1 MQLGTSPRMHHVRDA
16 NCYNRPTIDCT
27 LSRLPYLHCTRHTTQ
42 RRVWCIRACGASSR
56 VSCVAG
62 PYMQLCTFQ
71 SRRGY
76 WSICSDEIL
85 WNKELKYVLQCAR
98 AWLNTHVYTQCT
110 HTHAVMH
117 HTCTCTHARM
127 HTRRHA
133 HTRIHKHAL
142 FPAHAHTVY
151 A

>member
-27 LSRLPYLHCTRHTTQ
+27 LSRLRYLHCTRHTTQ

-71 SRRGY
+71 SRQGY

-85 WNKELKYVLQCAR
+85 LNKELKYVLQCSR
-98 AWLNTHVYTQCT
+98 AWLNTHVYTQYT
-110 HTHAVMH
+110 HTCSHAPYV
-117 HTCTCTHARM
+117 HTYAR
-127 HTRRHA
+127 THA